1 MPRTEA
7 QKRAWK
13 KYRVKYEKRL
23 VHLEISLVRGTDD
36 DIISF
41 LDNSTGKNKSQLVR
55 SAVRNEM
62 RMIKE
67 TIGKK

>member
-23 VHLEISLVRGTDD
+23 VHLEISLVRRTDD

-41 LDNSTGKNKSQLVR
+41 LGNFTGKNKSQFVR